1 MSDFSSLP
9 PHDAGQG
16 SHAPEARIKKHWTSY
31 WIWLIPLAALILV
44 GYLGYQFLIERG
56 PVISITFETAEGLKP
71 QQTEVK
77 YKAVTIG
84 RVEEVELSEDRTHV
98 TAKVRMDPKHDHILT
113 EHARFWV
120 VRPRLEGG
128 LSGLQA
134 GLKTLVSGSYVT
146 VDPGDPPPDAEMKT
160 HFEGLAVPP
169 SIRSNQPGT
178 VYVLEADKMGSLKSG
193 SLVRYRGT
201 DVGEVLSHKI
211 VPNNNGVQIR
221 IFVESPYDE
230 HVVEETRFWNAS
242 GISIGSDGDGMKIE
256 ILSAKALFRGGI
268 VFDTP
273 TESLDDPPA
282 DLGTTFELYES
293 EAAARTT
300 FYESHPYVSYFQSS
314 VRGLSVGSE
323 VHKYGRRVGAVTDVS
338 LTRDP
343 REGHEGQFAVRVEY
357 VLQPERVFPEEDRTA
372 LQHEGIGELVDRD
385 LRVVLHSTNLLTGEK
400 ALSLQY
406 IPTGEPVELTR
417 EGEAI
422 VLPSDTQDFSEVT
435 STLASIANDIDRIP
449 FAQIGN
455 NLNRTLAS
463 LEQTVGGPELKGAI
477 ESLDATMKEAEQ
489 LVKEAREG
497 IGPALAALPSMATKL
512 EGAAAQAEDVLGSQG
527 YGPGSD
533 IHRNLQRLIENVS
546 DAARSVR
553 VLAEHL
559 ERQPESLL
567 RGRDEETP

>member
-9 PHDAGQG
+9 PHDSGQG
-16 SHAPEARIKKHWTSY
+16 SHAPEARVKKHWTSY
-31 WIWLIPLAALILV
+31 WIWLIPLAALMVV
-44 GYLGYQFLIERG
+44 GYLGYQLAIERG
-56 PVISITFETAEGLKP
+56 PLISITFETAEGLKP

-84 RVEEVELSEDRTHV
+84 RVEEVTLSQDRTHV
-98 TAKVRMDPKHDHILT
+98 TAKVRMDPEHEHILT

-160 HFEGLAVPP
+160 HFNGLSVPP

-178 VYVLEADKMGSLKSG
+178 VYVLEAATMGSLKSG
-193 SLVRYRGT
+193 SLVRYRDT
-201 DVGEVLSHKI
+201 DVGEVLSHRLMPDGK
-211 VPNNNGVQIR
+211 GVQIR
-221 IFVESPYDE
+221 IFVESPYDQ
-230 HVVEETRFWNAS
+230 HVVDGTRFWNAS

-256 ILSAKALFRGGI
+256 IMSAKALFRGG
-268 VFDTP
+268 VAFDTP
-273 TESLDDPPA
+273 PEARDNPQA
-282 DLGTTFELYES
+282 ELGTRFELYKS
-293 EAAARTT
+293 EAAAQTT
-300 FYESHPYVSYFQSS
+300 FYDSHPYVSYFQSS

-323 VHKYGRRVGAVTDVS
+323 VHKYGRRIGAVTDVS

-343 REGHEGQFAVRVEY
+343 REGHEGQFSVRVEY
-357 VLQPERVFPEEDRTA
+357 VLQPERALPEEDRIA
-372 LQHEGIGELVDRD
+372 LEHEGIEELVDRN
-385 LRVVLHSTNLLTGEK
+385 LRIVLHSTNLLTGEK

-422 VLPSDTQDFSEVT
+422 VLPSETQDFSEVT

-497 IGPALAALPSMATKL
+497 IGPALAALPRMAAKL
-512 EGAAAQAEDVLGSQG
+512 EGAAAQAEGVLGSEG

-533 IHRNLQRLIENVS
+533 IHRNLRRLIEDVA

-553 VLAEHL
+553 ALADHL

-567 RGRDEETP
+567 RGRDEDMP